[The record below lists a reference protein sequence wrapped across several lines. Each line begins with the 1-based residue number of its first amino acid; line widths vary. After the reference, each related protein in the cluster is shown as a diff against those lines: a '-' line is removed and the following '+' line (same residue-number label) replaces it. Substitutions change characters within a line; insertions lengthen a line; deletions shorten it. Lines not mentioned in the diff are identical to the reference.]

1 LFGLKG
7 GRDCHEVA
15 THGLPRIRPHRRGQD
30 LLAGDERGSE
40 DTVRQL
46 INRRNRSH
54 RPGICRHLPHLGVRP
69 ELADWCSGV
78 NSDDSDEGRNIAG
91 LASLGGAGAT
101 DEQKCADRS
110 DNKRQ

>member
-1 LFGLKG
+1 
-7 GRDCHEVA
+7 
-15 THGLPRIRPHRRGQD
+15 
-30 LLAGDERGSE
+30 
-40 DTVRQL
+40 
-46 INRRNRSH
+46 
-54 RPGICRHLPHLGVRP
+54 VRP